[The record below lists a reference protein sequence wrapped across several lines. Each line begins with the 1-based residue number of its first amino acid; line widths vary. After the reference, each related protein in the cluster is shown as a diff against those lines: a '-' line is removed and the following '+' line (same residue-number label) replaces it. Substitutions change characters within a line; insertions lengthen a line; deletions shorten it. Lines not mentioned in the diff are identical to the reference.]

1 MSGYLACMYI
11 SILCVQ
17 CFQRQEE
24 RVRSPENG
32 GTSGYELPCLCWELK
47 LALLKTHQVL
57 ITTKPSPQPP
67 TLDILTIEMKKHDLY
82 VYTSNSVMGSENS
95 HTTSIYKWRLVEAL
109 WWADSSL
116 NCLMCGALTF
126 IEILYNWHVNYVM
139 CMLGVVLYVL

>member
-1 MSGYLACMYI
+1 M
-11 SILCVQ
+11 CVQ

-67 TLDILTIEMKKHDLY
+67 TLDILTIEMKMFILQTVLWEVRTVTQPSFLFSTANEDW
-82 VYTSNSVMGSENS
+82 
-95 HTTSIYKWRLVEAL
+95 WRLYGE
-109 WWADSSL
+109 
-116 NCLMCGALTF
+116 LTA
-126 IEILYNWHVNYVM
+126 I
-139 CMLGVVLYVL
+139 